1 MFNKLVL
8 RALFSFSFSFS
19 FVFGF
24 AGVANATLINQDIW
38 FDSALT
44 VEVDYKRIGFI
55 SIDTTGADIYE
66 VYDNDLQQW
75 VTLGAVDQWVDFSFY
90 NFGFWTEAE
99 DNIALAA
106 DPFAFP
112 MFGFFEAVFNVDNIS
127 AGIESLDFSVTE
139 NKYNF
144 YAFNGYIDTFS
155 GEAIDI
161 FNVDG
166 RFYDY
171 GDLAFGQ
178 ATVVPTPAT
187 LVLFLTAVVGLVAR
201 RKTN

>member
-8 RALFSFSFSFS
+8 RALFSLSFI
-19 FVFGF
+19 FGLVG
-24 AGVANATLINQDIW
+24 AANATLINQDIW

-55 SIDTTGADIYE
+55 SIDITGADIYE

-90 NFGFWTEAE
+90 NFDFWTEAE
-99 DNIALAA
+99 DNISLAN

-112 MFGFFEAVFNVDNIS
+112 MFGFFEAVFNVNNIS
-127 AGIESLDFSVTE
+127 VGIESLDFSVIE
-139 NKYNF
+139 NKFDY
-144 YAFNGYIDTFS
+144 YAFNGYIDMFG
-155 GEAIDI
+155 GEALDI
-161 FNVDG
+161 FNVDEG
-166 RFYDY
+166 FHDF

-187 LVLFLTAVVGLVAR
+187 LVLFLTAVMGLVVR
-201 RKTN
+201 RKTH